1 MDITMTML
9 IVAGVIFLWAV
20 IIYNKLVARR
30 VGESWSG
37 GGEAAERVAKSC

>member
-9 IVAGVIFLWAV
+9 IFAGVIFVWAV
-20 IIYNKLVARR
+20 IAYNKLVARQ